1 MRIIIETPPDG
12 AEDEIVI
19 RCKALD
25 EDLMKLIYSIKQGRT
40 RLTGYD
46 GKEMVQLSPQDIY
59 YFESVDSKLFAYCE
73 KAVYEVRHKLYE
85 IEEMYANTDFQRI
98 SKSVIVNI
106 AHIES
111 VSPMLGARLEAR
123 LENGER
129 IVISRQ
135 YMPEL
140 KRKLGIAER

>member
-123 LENGER
+123 LGNGER

>member
-1 MRIIIETPPDG
+1 MRIIIETPPEG

-19 RCKALD
+19 RCRELD
-25 EDLMKLIYSIKQGRT
+25 DELIKLIYAIRQGRS

-46 GKEMVQLSPQDIY
+46 GKAMVQLAPQDIY
-59 YFESVDSKLFAYCE
+59 YFESVDNKLFAYCE

-106 AHIES
+106 AHIET

-123 LENGER
+123 LGNGER
-129 IVISRQ
+129 IIISRQ

-140 KRKLGIAER
+140 KRKLGISER